1 MTNVT
6 YNINS
11 LSPEEL
17 KIILESL
24 LFSSSASVC
33 SDWYKENTNI
43 SFDIAKKIRQMF
55 PEIIVDNVYI
65 HENKNKPV
73 LDEYSDELI
82 KYFPEIEKKSCEF

>member
-24 LFSSSASVC
+24 LFSSSTAVC
-33 SDWYKENTNI
+33 SDWYKENTKI

-65 HENKNKPV
+65 HKNKPL
-73 LDEYSDELI
+73 LDEYSEELI
-82 KYFPEIEKKSCEF
+82 KYFPEIEKKICDF